1 MLYLNVNCKN
11 QHTSLFT
18 KAKCA
23 AMQTAK
29 LPADGLLWG
38 VKDIASDESSYCS
51 VSVTSSALAA
61 AAQLQETQQL
71 HSIKYQV
78 VQ

>member
-1 MLYLNVNCKN
+1 
-11 QHTSLFT
+11 
-18 KAKCA
+18 
-23 AMQTAK
+23 MQTAK
-29 LPADGLLWG
+29 LPADDLLRG
-38 VKDIASDESSYCS
+38 VQDTASGESSYCS

-61 AAQLQETQQL
+61 AVAQLQETKRL